1 MDAFDTERD
10 ALVDQLVRS
19 GDVVVDMLRD
29 AMRSLVH
36 GDDALGEAVITTD
49 GRIDATYA
57 QVQQRVVAAMSL
69 PIAEESAHRTLAAL
83 LQVNIHLERMGDYAV
98 NVARAGLRTANDPRD
113 GELTGQLQEMGL
125 LAGDVARSAVRA
137 FARHDEVVAGQ
148 LGEMDDGVD
157 RLNLGVFGRLVRL
170 AAADE
175 TRLPWATHM
184 ILVARALERFAD
196 HAVDIGEA
204 TVYAVTGEVVE
215 LSSYD
220 AGDD

>member
-1 MDAFDTERD
+1 MDAFAVEHD
-10 ALVDQLVRS
+10 ALVEQLVRS
-19 GDVVVDMLRD
+19 GDSVVDLLGSALRC
-29 AMRSLVH
+29 LVD
-36 GDDALGEAVITTD
+36 GDDVLGESVITAD
-49 GRIDATYA
+49 DRVDATYA

-69 PIAEESAHRTLAAL
+69 PVSDDSSHRTLAAL

-98 NVARAGLRTANDPRD
+98 NVARAGLRTASDPRD
-113 GELTGQLQEMGL
+113 PELTAQLEEMGL
-125 LAGDVARSAVRA
+125 LACDVARSAVRA
-137 FARHDEVVAGQ
+137 FARRDDEVARR
-148 LGEMDDGVD
+148 LAAMDDGVD

-204 TVYAVTGEVVE
+204 TIYAVTGEIVE
-215 LSSYD
+215 LSSERTE
-220 AGDD
+220 GE